1 MKTSKRYKSI
11 YGSESE
17 SIRPDQYLVELIIK
31 RRADKQ
37 KVVLPPRFWSK
48 KEHSEDYSYWTRIFG
63 SELKHSKPLFKKYAP
78 ECIIDAFLS
87 HDCQYV
93 LSCTNKQ
100 FEKVVQEFQ
109 RRKEMLDAVKQEVV
123 IKTSPT
129 TSLPRKQTGKLNKLS
144 KLK

>member
-1 MKTSKRYKSI
+1 
-11 YGSESE
+11 
-17 SIRPDQYLVELIIK
+17 LIIK

-63 SELKHSKPLFKKYAP
+63 SELRYAKPLFDKYDP
-78 ECIIDAFLS
+78 ECIINAFLS
-87 HDCQYV
+87 HDCQYI

-100 FEKVVQEFQ
+100 FEKIVQEFQ
-109 RRKEMLDAVKQEVV
+109 RRKDMLDSVKQEVV
-123 IKTSPT
+123 IQTTTT
-129 TSLPRKQTGKLNKLS
+129 TSLPRKQTGKLSKLS